1 MGPTLVIANDKQAYT
16 LTDMGTFISYKSK
29 LNLVALVN
37 QKIDILRNVYCVM
50 VVNITKNKTMANNL
64 VTFLTSPEIQ
74 DLMSKYGVE
83 EYGTQLF
90 TPCAGQNL

>member
-1 MGPTLVIANDKQAYT
+1 
-16 LTDMGTFISYKSK
+16 
-29 LNLVALVN
+29 
-37 QKIDILRNVYCVM
+37 M
-50 VVNITKNKTMANNL
+50 VVNSTKNKTMANNL

-74 DLMSKYGVE
+74 DLMGKYGVA

>member
-1 MGPTLVIANDKQAYT
+1 
-16 LTDMGTFISYKSK
+16 MGTFILYKSK

-50 VVNITKNKTMANNL
+50 VVNSTKNKTMANNL

-74 DLMSKYGVE
+74 DLMGKYGVA

>member
-1 MGPTLVIANDKQAYT
+1 
-16 LTDMGTFISYKSK
+16 
-29 LNLVALVN
+29 
-37 QKIDILRNVYCVM
+37 
-50 VVNITKNKTMANNL
+50 MANNL

-74 DLMSKYGVE
+74 DLMGKYGVA

>member
-1 MGPTLVIANDKQAYT
+1 
-16 LTDMGTFISYKSK
+16 MGTFISYKTK
-29 LNLVALVN
+29 LNLTALVN
-37 QKIDILRNVYCVM
+37 QKIDILRNVYSVM
-50 VVNITKNKTMANNL
+50 VVNSTKNKTMANNL

-74 DLMSKYGVE
+74 DLMGKYGVA